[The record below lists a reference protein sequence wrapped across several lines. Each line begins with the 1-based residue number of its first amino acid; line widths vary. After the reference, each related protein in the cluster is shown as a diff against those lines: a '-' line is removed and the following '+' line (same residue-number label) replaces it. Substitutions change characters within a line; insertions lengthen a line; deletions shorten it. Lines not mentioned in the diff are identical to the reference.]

1 MTMVS
6 VNYYL
11 MHSHFDYFITRE
23 VSNYFRIAKSVMSRI
38 LNQLLFSESTENC
51 EKPKTKLY

>member
-1 MTMVS
+1 MVS

-23 VSNYFRIAKSVMSRI
+23 VSNYFRIAKGVMSRI